1 MRSIWRLCTLLRI
14 YGLRKKEQV
23 GVDIGCSDMI
33 IKVNNQPRRRCV
45 VVINAIGM
53 EINKKVF
60 GSTGILKTR
69 QRI

>member
-1 MRSIWRLCTLLRI
+1 MRTIWRLCTLLRI

-33 IKVNNQPRRRCV
+33 IKVNNQPRRRYV

-53 EINKKVF
+53 EINRKVF
-60 GSTGILKTR
+60 GPTGILKTR
-69 QRI
+69 PRI